1 MRIEIL
7 RAFQHVACE
16 DSAMG
21 VMADERRLGGLV
33 GTRERWAI
41 IWALVYTCMYRKIH
55 ELGKQDR
62 FQPVFRVCS
71 LPPLDPSEDL
81 QRPAPKDEGYEK
93 RVMRL
98 SRMHQEPE

>member
-71 LPPLDPSEDL
+71 LPPPWTL
-81 QRPAPKDEGYEK
+81 QKIYSDQPLKMKG
-93 RVMRL
+93 MRNG
-98 SRMHQEPE
+98 